1 MYDVEVP
8 CMSGKVERIMHELVG
23 FFVAR
28 RIYSPIR
35 RSFRRNLFIH
45 LSYSVIFLFCSVLF
59 CFVRSLL
66 FRSFRP

>member
-35 RSFRRNLFIH
+35 RSLPRNLFT
-45 LSYSVIFLFCSVLF
+45 LLFCSFITV
-59 CFVRSLL
+59 
-66 FRSFRP
+66 SFFSALVGLV